1 MNSEPIIDSYD
12 RAKTLIRSGKY
23 IEAETILSGLES
35 KITDDYLLILVKAE
49 LLRIGINLGKGNE
62 KKISYLLKR
71 AQDIDFPKGIA
82 ECKNLLVH
90 YNMMTG
96 KYAKVQDIIVKS
108 DILDLFGKL
117 GDVRGLG
124 NLLVSKSL
132 ASLVIDDIDSS
143 EAEIRRAFILF
154 DKIKD
159 INGQINALL
168 ILGRIARRKND
179 EKAAQTS
186 FREALTMAYETGNK
200 GAIAECRR
208 VLTGLDSQF
217 P

>member
-12 RAKTLIRSGKY
+12 KAKSLIRSGKY
-23 IEAETILSGLES
+23 LEAEKILTGLES
-35 KITDDYLLILVKAE
+35 KITDDELLVLVKAE
-49 LLRIGINLGKGNE
+49 LLRTEINLGKGKE
-62 KKISYLLKR
+62 RKILDLLKK
-71 AQDIDFPKGIA
+71 AQDIDFSKGIA
-82 ECKNLLVH
+82 ECQNLLVH

-96 KYAKVQDIIVKS
+96 KYAKVKDIIIKS

-132 ASLVIDDIDSS
+132 ASLIIGDIDSS
-143 EAEIRRAFILF
+143 EAEIRRAHILF
-154 DKIKD
+154 DNIDD
-159 INGQINALL
+159 INGQISALL
-168 ILGRIARRKND
+168 ILGRIARKKKD
-179 EKAAQTS
+179 EEAAQAS
-186 FREALTMAYETGNK
+186 FREAMTMAYETGNR

-208 VLTGLDSQF
+208 FLTGQNSQF